1 MAEKTMNRIAYNERF
16 LRKKKAKAV
25 AIMALLITATVTAL
39 AVLWLFERRLFT
51 GIAYAFGAIGFV
63 RVMMVFVTWIDEL
76 TIEPDKPTVEDWAE
90 YRGK

>member
-1 MAEKTMNRIAYNERF
+1 MGKTMNRIAYNERF

-25 AIMALLITATVTAL
+25 AIMVLLIGATVTAL
-39 AVLWLFERRLFT
+39 AVLWLFERRLFD

-90 YRGK
+90 YRGE

>member
-1 MAEKTMNRIAYNERF
+1 MAEKTMNRIAYNERV

-39 AVLWLFERRLFT
+39 AVLWLFERRLFD
-51 GIAYAFGAIGFV
+51 GIAYTFGAIGFV

>member
-1 MAEKTMNRIAYNERF
+1 MDKTMNRIAYNERF

-25 AIMALLITATVTAL
+25 AIMVLLIGATVTAL
-39 AVLWLFERRLFT
+39 AVLWLFERRLFD

>member
-1 MAEKTMNRIAYNERF
+1 MEKTMNRIAYNERF

-39 AVLWLFERRLFT
+39 AVLWLFERRLFD

-76 TIEPDKPTVEDWAE
+76 TIEPDKPTAEDWAE
-90 YRGK
+90 YRGE

>member
-1 MAEKTMNRIAYNERF
+1 MDKTMNRIAYNERF

-25 AIMALLITATVTAL
+25 AIMALLISATVTAL
-39 AVLWLFERRLFT
+39 AVLWLFERRLFD

-76 TIEPDKPTVEDWAE
+76 TIEPDKPTAEDWAE
-90 YRGK
+90 YRGE

>member
-1 MAEKTMNRIAYNERF
+1 MAEKTMNRIAYNERV

-39 AVLWLFERRLFT
+39 AVLWLFERRLFD

-76 TIEPDKPTVEDWAE
+76 TIEPDKPTAADWAE

>member
-1 MAEKTMNRIAYNERF
+1 MEKTMNRIAYNERF

-25 AIMALLITATVTAL
+25 AIMVLLIGATVTAL
-39 AVLWLFERRLFT
+39 AVLWLFERRLFD